1 MRKRQNAKS
10 LGAVHTHTHTPILI
24 QWRNLAIQ
32 KHYVNRADLLDSLE
46 REQES
51 TTEQICWTVWRES
64 KRVEKTCSV
73 CDAQKLEEIEK
84 GFNIKLGYF
93 EMEKFISNIA
103 ELFVLQR
110 SD

>member
-1 MRKRQNAKS
+1 MS
-10 LGAVHTHTHTPILI
+10 
-24 QWRNLAIQ
+24 
-32 KHYVNRADLLDSLE
+32 
-46 REQES
+46 
-51 TTEQICWTVWRES
+51 TEQICWTVWRES

-73 CDAQKLEEIEK
+73 CDAQKIEEIEK

-93 EMEKFISNIA
+93 EMEKFISNMA

>member
-1 MRKRQNAKS
+1 M
-10 LGAVHTHTHTPILI
+10 I
-24 QWRNLAIQ
+24 RNEIKQ
-32 KHYVNRADLLDSLE
+32 TVEIVRE
-46 REQES
+46 RERERAR
-51 TTEQICWTVWRES
+51 EQ
-64 KRVEKTCSV
+64 KKTCSV
-73 CDAQKLEEIEK
+73 CDAQKLEKIEK

>member
-1 MRKRQNAKS
+1 ME
-10 LGAVHTHTHTPILI
+10 
-24 QWRNLAIQ
+24 RNEIKQ
-32 KHYVNRADLLDSLE
+32 TVE
-46 REQES
+46 VVRE
-51 TTEQICWTVWRES
+51 RES

-73 CDAQKLEEIEK
+73 CDAQKIEEIEK

>member
-1 MRKRQNAKS
+1 MIKNEIEQTVEVVR
-10 LGAVHTHTHTPILI
+10 
-24 QWRNLAIQ
+24 
-32 KHYVNRADLLDSLE
+32 E
-46 REQES
+46 RERE
-51 TTEQICWTVWRES
+51 RES
-64 KRVEKTCSV
+64 KRVEKNCSV